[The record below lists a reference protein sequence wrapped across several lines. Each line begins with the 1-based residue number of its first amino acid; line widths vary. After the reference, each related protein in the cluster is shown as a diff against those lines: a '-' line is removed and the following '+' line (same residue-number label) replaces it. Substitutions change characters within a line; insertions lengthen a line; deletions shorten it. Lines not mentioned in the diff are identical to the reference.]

1 MDETTKYGHKYI
13 SPSCCTYGDYGGA
26 GTIGV
31 ANVRAI
37 LEMDEFQDS
46 IFNAG
51 YSQWDRIGT
60 EYEWKPQPDRPIAV
74 GTDDG
79 DIFNCTDP
87 PKVVHLT
94 GGYGSNTL
102 WLLECEETKDI
113 ISCLADYPLLDDELH
128 SQIELEWEDEAWE
141 CWVRSDLYDHL
152 DEDLQEAIDDNKT
165 TDAKLFEAYRLAM
178 ESTNT
183 YAMTEHASTYID
195 IDRIKDEYN
204 DNVRAILT

>member
-26 GTIGV
+26 GTVGV

-37 LEMDEFQDS
+37 LEMDEFKNS
-46 IFNAG
+46 ILRLG
-51 YSQWDRIGT
+51 YRDWENIDKWNDDFT
-60 EYEWKPQPDRPIAV
+60 PQHTIDEFKV
-74 GTDDG
+74 HG
-79 DIFNCTDP
+79 P

-94 GGYGSNTL
+94 GGWGSNTL

-113 ISCLADYPLLDDELH
+113 IACLADYPLLDDDLH
-128 SQIELEWEDEAWE
+128 GQVELEWEDEAWE
-141 CWVRSDLYDHL
+141 CWVRSDLYSHL
-152 DEDLQEAIDDNKT
+152 DEDLQEAIDDDKT
-165 TDAKLFEAYRLAM
+165 TDAKLYEAYRLAM

-183 YAMTEHASTYID
+183 YPTHEYAGTHVD

-204 DNVRAILT
+204 DNVRTILT